1 MPSTAL
7 RENPSTSVERAVA
20 MLDAIGS
27 RTHGMTNAEISRHL
41 HIPKSSASYI
51 LRALERSGYL
61 RRVESKYRLGLKL
74 LSLRHSA
81 LEGLNVREVA
91 QPHLRSLADRLRQ
104 TVHLA
109 ILDRDEAVYVEKVDA
124 SNFVKVD
131 TWIGR
136 RISPHSTS
144 VGKAILAFSPGEE
157 LLHWLDGRTL
167 RRYTEFT
174 LTTPT
179 GFMAEMEKVRRQGY
193 AVDDEENS
201 LGVRCIAAP
210 VFGADGR
217 VQASVGVSGITTQ
230 VSVNDV
236 PRVAA
241 DVVQTAAR
249 ISRNLGYVKLRSEA

>member
-1 MPSTAL
+1 MPPAAI

-20 MLDAIGS
+20 MLDAIGARS
-27 RTHGMTNAEISRHL
+27 HGMTNAEISRYL
-41 HIPKSSASYI
+41 RIPKSSASYI

-91 QPHLRSLADRLRQ
+91 QPHLRSLAEKLRQ

-109 ILDRDEAVYVEKVDA
+109 VLDREEAVYVEKVEA

-144 VGKAILAFSPGEE
+144 VGKAILAFVSEEE
-157 LLHWLDGRTL
+157 LSRWLEARVL

-174 LTTPT
+174 ITTPT
-179 GFMAEMEKVRRQGY
+179 GFMAEMEKVRSRGY
-193 AVDDEENS
+193 AVDDEENT

-210 VFGADGR
+210 IFGADGR

-236 PRVAA
+236 PRVAGE
-241 DVVQTAAR
+241 VMQTASR
-249 ISRNLGYVKLRSEA
+249 ISRNLGYVRLKSEA